1 MILFLITIKDYIYIV
16 ADFFTTAVFGVLIC
30 KEMLNFDSDATV
42 TYELKSSTAA
52 LLELNTDT
60 KTLTLFYI
68 AVEPVTRH
76 ETQKSSQPF

>member
-1 MILFLITIKDYIYIV
+1 MP
-16 ADFFTTAVFGVLIC
+16 
-30 KEMLNFDSDATV
+30 NFDSDATV